1 LSRHVHPFDDTVTRA
16 GHRRAR
22 HSVTPRAC
30 HAALAAAALAL
41 LLAASGCGQPQTVL
55 ARVGSRTVTREDF
68 ETAASVSGGQYP
80 EPPQQAKARLLDDL
94 LKRELLLHLADE
106 RGLTHNA
113 FTAQYRRNIED
124 QVLATAVTAQMTP
137 PGVPV
142 AEAEIEEFYRWVQ
155 ISAHLQ
161 VLYSPDH
168 ALIDAGMARLRAGQP
183 FAEVAPQ
190 VTPAGLLPPDGDLGD
205 VTVGTMVDPLDALAR
220 TAPIGQLMG
229 PVAGGGEGWFVV
241 RVVSRHSVPAAAPL
255 DAMRGQLTQMIRQRK
270 MRTIAARAYLALRDQ
285 YQITLDPHGP
295 EMLYLRMHGGG
306 FLPNGAAPALPDSNA
321 ALAHFVDAG
330 GRSLTYRLSDALIDA
345 QRPDRERPDASGTPA
360 LRLWIGQQVVQR
372 VLLLEARRRGLDRDP
387 QIVRR
392 IDANVEN
399 GVLETVYGDEVAQA
413 VSVTPDDVK
422 QAYEAQ
428 GSQYPHLDA
437 AHLQSVTL
445 ADSAAALELTRHGGH
460 APSLLEAAKMLGL
473 GDHVID
479 ERVTFP
485 AHDPVWQALQPQLL
499 MMSNG
504 EWAGPMRVPGGWR
517 VFEVLEK
524 ETHAQSFEQLSEAER
539 RSVQQMALEMK
550 RDQRLTFVTDSLRA
564 ATHPFEVHADEL
576 ARIPWPPAPLN

>member
-1 LSRHVHPFDDTVTRA
+1 
-16 GHRRAR
+16 
-22 HSVTPRAC
+22 
-30 HAALAAAALAL
+30 
-41 LLAASGCGQPQTVL
+41 
-55 ARVGSRTVTREDF
+55 
-68 ETAASVSGGQYP
+68 
-80 EPPQQAKARLLDDL
+80 
-94 LKRELLLHLADE
+94 
-106 RGLTHNA
+106 
-113 FTAQYRRNIED
+113 
-124 QVLATAVTAQMTP
+124 
-137 PGVPV
+137 
-142 AEAEIEEFYRWVQ
+142 
-155 ISAHLQ
+155 
-161 VLYSPDH
+161 
-168 ALIDAGMARLRAGQP
+168 
-183 FAEVAPQ
+183 
-190 VTPAGLLPPDGDLGD
+190 
-205 VTVGTMVDPLDALAR
+205 
-220 TAPIGQLMG
+220 
-229 PVAGGGEGWFVV
+229 
-241 RVVSRHSVPAAAPL
+241 
-255 DAMRGQLTQMIRQRK
+255 
-270 MRTIAARAYLALRDQ
+270 
-285 YQITLDPHGP
+285 
-295 EMLYLRMHGGG
+295 
-306 FLPNGAAPALPDSNA
+306 
-321 ALAHFVDAG
+321 
-330 GRSLTYRLSDALIDA
+330 
-345 QRPDRERPDASGTPA
+345 

-399 GVLETVYGDEVAQA
+399 GVLETVYGDEVAHA

-422 QAYEAQ
+422 RAYEAQ

-479 ERVTFP
+479 ERVAFP

-539 RSVQQMALEMK
+539 RSVQEMALEMK